1 MIFMQETALYAAEKR
16 SDPILERK
24 KFLAAAG
31 AFAPIE
37 WEAIPD
43 LGLYMDQ
50 VVTYVATALAPLY
63 GEEPKDLL
71 TSSMV
76 NNYVKQSLLPR
87 PQGKKY
93 YREHLAMLL
102 MITSLKR
109 TMAMDEIKRLFD
121 VMVPDRRACYE
132 TFAACQKSLTGAR
145 EDCRAEA
152 VMQKAIYVA
161 LLRLE
166 CLSMLETLYDR
177 NCAAEEEKSAEKKRR
192 REKDEE

>member
-1 MIFMQETALYAAEKR
+1 M
-16 SDPILERK
+16 ERK

-109 TMAMDEIKRLFD
+109 TM
-121 VMVPDRRACYE
+121 
-132 TFAACQKSLTGAR
+132 
-145 EDCRAEA
+145 
-152 VMQKAIYVA
+152 
-161 LLRLE
+161 
-166 CLSMLETLYDR
+166 
-177 NCAAEEEKSAEKKRR
+177 
-192 REKDEE
+192 

>member
-1 MIFMQETALYAAEKR
+1 M
-16 SDPILERK
+16 ERK

-76 NNYVKQSLLPR
+76 NN
-87 PQGKKY
+87 
-93 YREHLAMLL
+93 
-102 MITSLKR
+102 
-109 TMAMDEIKRLFD
+109 
-121 VMVPDRRACYE
+121 
-132 TFAACQKSLTGAR
+132 
-145 EDCRAEA
+145 
-152 VMQKAIYVA
+152 
-161 LLRLE
+161 
-166 CLSMLETLYDR
+166 
-177 NCAAEEEKSAEKKRR
+177 
-192 REKDEE
+192 